1 MSPAAGVPRPGRGP
15 LMTQRRHGGFG
26 QKLYVY
32 VADHQL
38 AAKCAADAAMEI
50 SFQDARS
57 LRGRSR
63 RPPLY
68 ARSPVVM
75 LRVALPSPRIRRTRS
90 LTWRAVAMGCQ
101 PPNPQRTAEGLLRD
115 SADSTCGTR
124 QAATLRTVPGARE
137 DAVQFDDLESM
148 STIAYPGSVSR
159 ARWSTTLASAPS
171 PHCHSAKASGR

>member
-1 MSPAAGVPRPGRGP
+1 
-15 LMTQRRHGGFG
+15 MTQRRHGGFG

-75 LRVALPSPRIRRTRS
+75 LRVALPSPRIRRDQ
-90 LTWRAVAMGCQ
+90 VADLARGRDGLSTAQ
-101 PPNPQRTAEGLLRD
+101 PSTDGRRT
-115 SADSTCGTR
+115 S
-124 QAATLRTVPGARE
+124 
-137 DAVQFDDLESM
+137 
-148 STIAYPGSVSR
+148 SR
-159 ARWSTTLASAPS
+159 
-171 PHCHSAKASGR
+171 